1 MSLLRSIYVDRS
13 RTQIISIDSHWCR
26 SSLISAT
33 ATPNSSM
40 AALHQ
45 QDTLLK
51 QNDDNNRFALHFGT
65 IDGGLASIVPVAE
78 PM

>member
-1 MSLLRSIYVDRS
+1 
-13 RTQIISIDSHWCR
+13 
-26 SSLISAT
+26 
-33 ATPNSSM
+33 M